1 MHSRTEVKTQGSV
14 IEKTVRSFQSSRV
27 TRKAVVIAQAEEVRP
42 SFQSSQDY
50 IAQLAR
56 LRACEHEQCSYPQ
69 TDPRSYEFALGKDL
83 KKTLFRFAEWVRS
96 HNLESRE
103 VSETAR
109 EFLEFEDGHVQ
120 AAALD
125 LMATQP
131 TSLDNRDAII
141 KAVID
146 GHDSELIE
154 QAMLELER
162 YTSASDRDV
171 INQALGRALTT
182 GAPFVARAI
191 SNHIGPFVDARS
203 YRLFQDVLSQLPPE
217 SIYFEKLE
225 SSLAAFRGT
234 ALDG

>member
-1 MHSRTEVKTQGSV
+1 MEPAPL
-14 IEKTVRSFQSSRV
+14 RSFKFGTQL
-27 TRKAVVIAQAEEVRP
+27 RKPVAVAQAEEVRP
-42 SFQSSQDY
+42 SFQSSDDF
-50 IAQLAR
+50 IIQLKR
-56 LRACEHEQCSYPQ
+56 LRSCETEQCSYPQ
-69 TDPRSYEFALGKDL
+69 TDPRSYDFALGKDI

-96 HNLESRE
+96 RALESRG

-109 EFLEFEDGHVQ
+109 EFLAFEDGHVQ

-125 LMATQP
+125 LMSTQP
-131 TSLDNRDAII
+131 PSLENRDAIL
-141 KAVID
+141 KSVIE
-146 GHDSELIE
+146 GYDSELIE

-191 SNHIGPFVDARS
+191 VNHISPFVDARS
-203 YRLFQDVLSQLPPE
+203 FRLFQDVLAHLPPE

-225 SSLAAFRGT
+225 ASLSAFRATEG
-234 ALDG
+234 